1 MKNKEIVEL
10 KRDVRARLVPSG
22 TEVTLFK
29 DWFVT
34 ISQSLGGSYTVL
46 CRGNML
52 RIEGRDAD
60 ALGKV
65 PPEIVFKGSEGG
77 DVVEDDVWLA
87 LKQVFDPEIPV
98 NIVDLGLVYSIVPN
112 GSSVSITMTLTSP
125 GCGMG
130 PVITEDAQ
138 RSVLSIPNVKD
149 VDINMV
155 FDPPWS
161 DENMTDDAKLEL
173 GLL

>member
-1 MKNKEIVEL
+1 MKEKEIVSL
-10 KRDVRARLVPSG
+10 TRDVKARLVPSG
-22 TEVTLFK
+22 TEVTLLK

-34 ISQSLGGSYTVL
+34 ISQSLGGSYTVV

-52 RIEGRDAD
+52 RIEGRNAD
-60 ALGKV
+60 ALGKE
-65 PPEIVFKGSEGG
+65 PPQVVFQG
-77 DVVEDDVWLA
+77 DRDGPVVEEDVWLA

-98 NIVDLGLVYSIVPN
+98 NIVDLGLVYEVSAS
-112 GSSVSITMTLTSP
+112 GSSVSIKMTLTSP

-130 PVITEDAQ
+130 PVIADDAK
-138 RSVLSIPNVKD
+138 RSVMTIPNVRE
-149 VDINMV
+149 VNVNMV

-173 GLL
+173 GLI